1 MVGSSEGGEGIRN
14 RQISVSARQLKAVQK
29 RELSDASR
37 LGRISGLTTRQEH
50 PPQKN
55 KCRPGPVSAAPAQ
68 VVGLRQRGFIA
79 PEAGY
84 FPVMPSIRR
93 VLDLEPVAD
102 LADHLARC
110 GGDAL
115 AVAASNEPI
124 DLIGAVTDAGLRG
137 RGGAGFPT
145 GVKWQTV
152 TENRSVREPTAVI
165 VNAAEGEPGTF
176 KDRAILRAN
185 PYRVL
190 EGALI
195 AARAVGAHEVVVA
208 LKASFEQ
215 ERIRVQH
222 AIDELSAAG
231 IDDVA
236 MRLSVGPSAYLFG
249 EESAMLEVV
258 EGRQPFPRVTPPYR
272 RGIDEGESGAGN
284 SAATVGLA
292 GTGGTA
298 DSPALVNNVET
309 LANVPGIIL
318 NGPDWFREIGTA
330 DSPGSIVC
338 TISGDTEHHGVGEF
352 AMGTPLWEIIDELGG
367 GPRVGQTLIAAV
379 SGTANSVLEASQ
391 FTTPLTYEDM
401 AAAGSGLGS
410 AGFIVIDDGTD
421 LVAFAQA
428 VARFLAVE
436 SCGQCLPC
444 KDDGIGIARLLAD
457 VCSASGDER
466 TLAELNRRFATVGDG
481 ARCGLALQQSRC
493 VQSLVTLGVGT
504 VERHLA
510 RSIEPVGPLLVAPI
524 VDLVDGAAT
533 IDEMYADKQPDWS
546 YGALDSGIP
555 PAELYI
561 DTPVS
566 LTV

>member
-1 MVGSSEGGEGIRN
+1 MP
-14 RQISVSARQLKAVQK
+14 
-29 RELSDASR
+29 
-37 LGRISGLTTRQEH
+37 LGPITSGAEYHPIVTRIE
-50 PPQKN
+50 
-55 KCRPGPVSAAPAQ
+55 
-68 VVGLRQRGFIA
+68 
-79 PEAGY
+79 
-84 FPVMPSIRR
+84 R
-93 VLDLEPVAD
+93 VLDLEPVVD
-102 LADHLARC
+102 LADHLSRS

-115 AVAASNEPI
+115 AVASSTDPI
-124 DLIGAVTDAGLRG
+124 DLIGAVADAGLRG

-152 TENRSVREPTAVI
+152 ADNRSVRTPTAVI

-195 AARAVGAHEVVVA
+195 AARAVGAPEVIVA

-215 ERIRVQH
+215 ERVRVQH
-222 AIDELSAAG
+222 AIDELCAAG
-231 IDDVA
+231 IDNVA
-236 MRLSVGPSAYLFG
+236 MRICVGPASYLFG

-272 RGIDEGESGAGN
+272 RGLDEGRSGSAN

-292 GTGGTA
+292 GTGGTG
-298 DSPALVNNVET
+298 DSPALVDNVET

-318 NGPDWFREIGTA
+318 NGSDWFREVGTA

-338 TISGDTEHHGVGEF
+338 TITGDTEHHGVGEF
-352 AMGTPLWEIIDELGG
+352 TMGTPLWDIIEELGG
-367 GPRVGQTLIAAV
+367 GPRAGQTLLAAV
-379 SGTANSVLEASQ
+379 SGTANAVLEAAQ
-391 FTTPLTYEDM
+391 FTTLLTYEDM

-410 AGFIVIDDGTD
+410 AGFIVLDDSTD
-421 LVAFAQA
+421 LVAFAQG
-428 VARFLAVE
+428 VAHFLAVE

-457 VCSASGDER
+457 LCSASGDER
-466 TLAELNRRFATVGDG
+466 TLTELERRFATVGDG

-493 VQSLVTLGVGT
+493 VRSLVTLAAGT

-510 RSIEPVGPLLVAPI
+510 RSIEPAEPLLVAPI
-524 VDLVDGAAT
+524 VELVNGTAT
-533 IDEMYADKQPDWS
+533 IDTTYARKQPDWS
-546 YGALDSGIP
+546 YGPTDSGTP
-555 PAELYI
+555 PAELYA
-561 DTPVS
+561 DTPVTIS
-566 LTV
+566 AQV

>member
-1 MVGSSEGGEGIRN
+1 
-14 RQISVSARQLKAVQK
+14 
-29 RELSDASR
+29 
-37 LGRISGLTTRQEH
+37 
-50 PPQKN
+50 
-55 KCRPGPVSAAPAQ
+55 
-68 VVGLRQRGFIA
+68 
-79 PEAGY
+79 
-84 FPVMPSIRR
+84 MPFVRR

-102 LADHLARC
+102 LADHLSRC
-110 GGDAL
+110 GDDAL
-115 AVAASNEPI
+115 AVAASNDPI

-152 TENRSVREPTAVI
+152 ADSRSFREPTAVI

-195 AARAVGAHEVVVA
+195 AARAVGAPEVVVA

-215 ERIRVQH
+215 ERVRVQR

-231 IDDVA
+231 INDVA
-236 MRLSVGPSAYLFG
+236 MRICVGPAAYLFG

-272 RGIDEGESGAGN
+272 RGLDEGESGAGN

-318 NGPDWFREIGTA
+318 NGPDWFREIGTT

-338 TISGDTEHHGVGEF
+338 TITGDTEHHGVGEF
-352 AMGTPLWEIIDELGG
+352 AMGTPLWDIIEELGG

-379 SGTANSVLEASQ
+379 SGTANAVLEASQ

-401 AAAGSGLGS
+401 AAVGSGLGS
-410 AGFIVIDDGTD
+410 AGFIVIDDSTD
-421 LVAFAQA
+421 LVAFAQGI
-428 VARFLAVE
+428 ARFLAVE

-444 KDDGIGIARLLAD
+444 KDDGLGIARLLAD
-457 VCSASGDER
+457 VCSASGDDS
-466 TLAELNRRFATVGDG
+466 TIDELERRFATVGDG
-481 ARCGLALQQSRC
+481 ARCSLALQQSHC
-493 VQSLVTLGVGT
+493 VQSLVTLAAET
-504 VERHLA
+504 VENHLE
-510 RSIEPVGPLLVAPI
+510 RSIEPVGPLLIAPI
-524 VDLVDGAAT
+524 VDLVDGTAT
-533 IDEMYADKQPDWS
+533 INITYADKQPDWS
-546 YGALDSGIP
+546 YGAVDSGTP
-555 PAELYI
+555 PAELYT
-561 DTPVS
+561 DTPVRI
-566 LTV
+566 TD

>member
-1 MVGSSEGGEGIRN
+1 M
-14 RQISVSARQLKAVQK
+14 
-29 RELSDASR
+29 
-37 LGRISGLTTRQEH
+37 
-50 PPQKN
+50 
-55 KCRPGPVSAAPAQ
+55 AQ
-68 VVGLRQRGFIA
+68 
-79 PEAGY
+79 
-84 FPVMPSIRR
+84 IRR

-102 LADHLARC
+102 LADHLSRC

-115 AVAASNEPI
+115 AAAASTDPL

-152 TENRSVREPTAVI
+152 ADNRSVREPTAVI

-195 AARAVGAHEVVVA
+195 AARAVGAPEVVVA

-215 ERIRVQH
+215 ERVRVQR

-231 IDDVA
+231 IDDVS
-236 MRLSVGPSAYLFG
+236 MRISLGPASYLFG

-272 RGIDEGESGAGN
+272 RGLDDGERGAGN

-318 NGPDWFREIGTA
+318 NGPDWFREIGTPE
-330 DSPGSIVC
+330 SPGSIVC
-338 TISGDTEHHGVGEF
+338 TITGDTEHHGVGEF
-352 AMGTPLWEIIDELGG
+352 AMGTPLWDIIEELGG
-367 GPRVGQTLIAAV
+367 GPRVGQTLLAAV
-379 SGTANSVLEASQ
+379 SGTANAVLEASQ
-391 FTTPLTYEDM
+391 FTTLLTYEDM

-421 LVAFAQA
+421 LVAFAQG

-444 KDDGIGIARLLAD
+444 KDDGIAIARLLAE
-457 VCSASGDER
+457 VSSESGDAR
-466 TLAELNRRFATVGDG
+466 TLVELERRFVTVGDG

-493 VQSLVTLGVGT
+493 VQSLVTLAADA
-504 VERHLA
+504 VEGHLA
-510 RSIEPVGPLLVAPI
+510 RSIEPAEPLIVAPI
-524 VDLVDGAAT
+524 VDLVDGTAT
-533 IDEMYADKQPDWS
+533 IDATHAQKQPDWS
-546 YGALDSGIP
+546 YHATDSGTP
-555 PAELYI
+555 PAELYEN
-561 DTPVS
+561 TPVS
-566 LTV
+566 VTF

>member
-1 MVGSSEGGEGIRN
+1 MMST
-14 RQISVSARQLKAVQK
+14 VQ
-29 RELSDASR
+29 
-37 LGRISGLTTRQEH
+37 
-50 PPQKN
+50 
-55 KCRPGPVSAAPAQ
+55 
-68 VVGLRQRGFIA
+68 
-79 PEAGY
+79 
-84 FPVMPSIRR
+84 R

-102 LADHLARC
+102 LADHLSRC
-110 GGDAL
+110 GGDVL
-115 AVAASNEPI
+115 AVAASTDPR

-152 TENRSVREPTAVI
+152 ADNRSVREPTAVV

-195 AARAVGAHEVVVA
+195 AARAVGAPEVVVA

-215 ERIRVQH
+215 EIVRVQH

-231 IDDVA
+231 LDDVS
-236 MRLSVGPSAYLFG
+236 MRIAVGPASYLFG
-249 EESAMLEVV
+249 EESAMLEVIA
-258 EGRQPFPRVTPPYR
+258 GRQPFPRLTPPYR
-272 RGIDEGESGAGN
+272 RGLDEGESDVGN

-292 GTGGTA
+292 GAGGTA
-298 DSPALVNNVET
+298 NSPALVDNVET

-338 TISGDTEHHGVGEF
+338 TIIGDTKNHGVGEF
-352 AMGTPLWEIIDELGG
+352 AMGTPLWDVIEELGG
-367 GPRVGQTLIAAV
+367 GPRLGQTLIAAV
-379 SGTANSVLEASQ
+379 SGTANTVLEASL

-401 AAAGSGLGS
+401 TAAGSGLGS
-410 AGFIVIDDGTD
+410 AGFIVIDDSTD

-428 VARFLAVE
+428 VAHFLSVE

-457 VCSASGDER
+457 VCSASGDEG
-466 TLAELNRRFATVGDG
+466 TLAELEQRFGTVGDG
-481 ARCGLALQQSRC
+481 ARCGLALQQNRC
-493 VQSLVTLGVGT
+493 VQSLVTLATNT
-504 VERHLA
+504 VERHVA
-510 RSIEPVGPLLVAPI
+510 QSIEPAGPLLIAPI
-524 VDLVDGAAT
+524 VDLVDGTAT
-533 IDEMYADKQPDWS
+533 IDTTYANKQPDWS
-546 YGALDSGIP
+546 YGATDSGTP
-555 PAELYI
+555 PADLYA
-561 DTPVS
+561 DTPVNIA
-566 LTV
+566 L